1 MTTSTR
7 FTIEESEP
15 PMTTST
21 TYRPRAGRKYI
32 DAAERADQ
40 AAREAARARA
50 AEYTDVIRACQA
62 IRCPAQNSRFNH
74 YLNNDLTCCRC
85 DQTAATILERQPA

>member
-1 MTTSTR
+1 MTA
-7 FTIEESEP
+7 E
-15 PMTTST
+15 T
-21 TYRPRAGRKYI
+21 TYRRPPAGRKYI
-32 DAAERADQ
+32 TAAERADQ

-85 DQTAATILERQPA
+85 DTDAATILERQYQ

>member
-1 MTTSTR
+1 MPTST
-7 FTIEESEP
+7 P
-15 PMTTST
+15 
-21 TYRPRAGRKYI
+21 YRPRAGRNYL

-40 AAREAARARA
+40 QAREAARARA

-74 YLNNDLTCCRC
+74 FLNNDLTCCRC
-85 DQTAATILERQPA
+85 DQTAADILERQYR

>member
-1 MTTSTR
+1 MTA
-7 FTIEESEP
+7 E
-15 PMTTST
+15 T
-21 TYRPRAGRKYI
+21 TYRRPHARRNYL

-40 AAREAARARA
+40 RAREAARTRA

-74 YLNNDLTCCRC
+74 FLNNDLTCCRC
-85 DQTAATILERQPA
+85 NTSAATILERQYR

>member
-1 MTTSTR
+1 MTT
-7 FTIEESEP
+7 E
-15 PMTTST
+15 T
-21 TYRPRAGRKYI
+21 TYRRPRAGRNYL

-40 AAREAARARA
+40 RAREAARARA

-62 IRCPAQNSRFNH
+62 IRCPAYDARFNH

-85 DQTAATILERQPA
+85 NTDAATILERQYQ